1 VAARPLTTK
10 ISSEGGG
17 KIPLASEIS
26 WPQEALVGGMSPLA
40 ALLAAENIPADLE
53 NRVATGRTLT
63 AWNSRQGIDRCRSS
77 KRKSPTGA
85 GLVRAGLNN
94 EPN

>member
-1 VAARPLTTK
+1 
-10 ISSEGGG
+10 
-17 KIPLASEIS
+17 
-26 WPQEALVGGMSPLA
+26 MSPLA

-53 NRVATGRTLT
+53 TPHRVATGRTLT
-63 AWNSRQGIDRCRSS
+63 AWNSRQWIDRCRSS
-77 KRKSPTGA
+77 KRRSLTGA